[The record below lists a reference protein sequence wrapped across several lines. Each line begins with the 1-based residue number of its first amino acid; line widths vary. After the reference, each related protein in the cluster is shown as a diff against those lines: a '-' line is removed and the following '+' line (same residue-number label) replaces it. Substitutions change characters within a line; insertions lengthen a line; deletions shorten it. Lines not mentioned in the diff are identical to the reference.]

1 MSAFNN
7 EAMKLAAMGVTIVV
21 SSGDNG
27 AMGDEDYCD
36 YSSSSEVY
44 STYWKVGVGGKGM
57 VFDTDWNIYT
67 IHYVYLYGIY
77 SVCIYRKRLNKIV

>member
-27 AMGDEDYCD
+27 AMGDEEYCD
-36 YSSSSEVY
+36 YTSSSEVY
-44 STYWKVGVGGKGM
+44 STYWKVGVGGKGR

-67 IHYVYLYGIY
+67 MHYVVYV
-77 SVCIYRKRLNKIV
+77 VCIYIERGLIK